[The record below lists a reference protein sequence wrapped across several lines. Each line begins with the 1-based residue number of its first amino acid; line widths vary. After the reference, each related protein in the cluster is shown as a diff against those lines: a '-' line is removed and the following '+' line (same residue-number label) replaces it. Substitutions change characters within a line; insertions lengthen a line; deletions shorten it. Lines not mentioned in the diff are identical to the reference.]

1 MLKFKSISV
10 LLLLLLFFVLIG
22 CQNYNF
28 NLNKNVTNIEV
39 YDWETKEL
47 ITTISDKEFIE
58 ELVNKL
64 NNTNTGSTANMDFR
78 SPDYKLLFKNDEETV
93 YEIGYYNQVMNLSVK
108 GRYWDFNGDV
118 MYGVELPLPPK

>member
-10 LLLLLLFFVLIG
+10 LLLLSFVLIG
-22 CQNYNF
+22 CQNNNF
-28 NLNKNVTNIEV
+28 NLKQNVTNIEV
-39 YDWETKEL
+39 YDWDTKEL
-47 ITTISDKEFIE
+47 ITTTSDKEFIE

-64 NNTNTGSTANMDFR
+64 NNANTGSTANMDFR

-93 YEIGYYNQVMNLSVK
+93 YEIGYYNQVMNLSVN
-108 GRYWDFNGDV
+108 GRYLDFSEDV